1 MVHFLRN
8 GYSLLLMLAMNF
20 NFSDLQAQ
28 STLGEI
34 FNGGVQDAEKL
45 LNAYMAPFGAS
56 LGANLNAGWINTAA
70 PLKPGRFE
78 LKMVANVAFVPT
90 NEQTYNLDAL
100 GFRNPVER
108 NYNGATAVEQWQY
121 SRAVAPTVFG
131 SGAETATI
139 TKVLTY
145 QDEVSG
151 QTITQ
156 EMAEL
161 PLPAGLGFSFNPI
174 APAPQLSVG
183 LPLGTELMGRYLP
196 GVNRSIDNTDIDF
209 KGIWGIGI
217 KHNIKQWIPG
227 IKRLPFSMSLAV
239 GYSASDASFSFLP
252 VLPQAPG
259 NGHFAD
265 PSLAGTAYS
274 GPTPDPATY
283 DGQGVAFRARAWNA
297 NLLVSKKVSVL
308 SVYGG
313 FRYAHAR
320 SSLRMKGVYGIT
332 GDPYQNPDNAN
343 DPNNGRYTLI
353 HTEEDPIEVNMPLS
367 QLGLVGGFRL
377 KLAFLSLF
385 AEGNYSKYS
394 TVSAGI
400 GFGWMN

>member
-1 MVHFLRN
+1 MGHRIRK
-8 GYSLLLMLAMNF
+8 GYGLLAMLVVSF
-20 NFSDLQAQ
+20 TSLQAQ
-28 STLGEI
+28 SNLGEI

-90 NEQTYNLDAL
+90 QEQSYNLDAL
-100 GFRNPVER
+100 GFRNSVER
-108 NYNGATAVEQWQY
+108 NYQGLSATEQWQY
-121 SRAVAPTVFG
+121 STAVAPTVFG
-131 SGAETATI
+131 SQDNTTTI

-151 QTITQ
+151 QTIT
-156 EMAEL
+156 EEIAEL
-161 PLPAGLGFSFNPI
+161 PLPGGLGFSFNPI
-174 APAPQLSVG
+174 APTPQLSVG

-196 GVNRSIDNTDIDF
+196 GVSRSIDNTDIDF
-209 KGIWGIGI
+209 SGIWGIGI
-217 KHNIKQWIPG
+217 KHDIKQWIPG

-239 GYSASDASFSFLP
+239 GYSSSEADFSFLP
-252 VLPQAPG
+252 VVPQAPSG
-259 NGHFAD
+259 GQFAD
-265 PSLAGTAYS
+265 PGLAGTAYN
-274 GPTPDPATY
+274 GPAPDPATY
-283 DGQGVAFRARAWNA
+283 EGQGVAFRARAWNV

-308 SVYGG
+308 SVYSGL
-313 FRYAHAR
+313 RYAHALTT
-320 SSLRMKGVYGIT
+320 LRMQGIYGIS
-332 GDPYQNPDNAN
+332 GDPYLNPDHEN
-343 DPNNGRYTLI
+343 DANNGRYTLI
-353 HTEEDPIEVNMPLS
+353 HTEENPIEVNMPLS
-367 QLGLVGGFRL
+367 QVGLVGGFRL

-385 AEGNYSKYS
+385 AEGNYSKFS